1 MCAAASCR
9 SARRVPCDPAERQ
22 GRPAGARP
30 GEAGT
35 ARAGVR
41 AGSCDQRSQ
50 GGEACPPLPSLLPV
64 PELGIPTGARGA
76 TTRERSRCLAGPSRP
91 APCSPKAF
99 SCLSREKD
107 KRDTE
112 SGGLLSAGVIS
123 LRWRPFF
130 IPPYSATLYG
140 GAEEGRLC
148 TYAEI
153 GCARPQFKELS
164 VACVGLG
171 GYGIH
176 RHMKANKVRACN
188 QPQ

>member
-22 GRPAGARP
+22 GRPAGAWP

-41 AGSCDQRSQ
+41 AGSRGRRSQ

-64 PELGIPTGARGA
+64 PEPGLPTGARGA
-76 TTRERSRCLAGPSRP
+76 ASGERARCRAGPSRP

-123 LRWRPFF
+123 LHWQPLF
-130 IPPYSATLYG
+130 ILSYSATLYG
-140 GAEEGRLC
+140 GAEGGRLG
-148 TYAEI
+148 TDAGI
-153 GCARPQFKELS
+153 GGARPEFKELS
-164 VACVGLG
+164 VACVRLG
-171 GYGIH
+171 EYGIH